1 MGKRGPVPKRN
12 DQRRRQNKESQAEG
26 VPAVV
31 AGPVEAPPAVK
42 GWAPAAKR
50 WYESLVESGQAQFF
64 EPSDWQAAQLV
75 AGELSI
81 YLRGKKRSA
90 MMWSHLWSA
99 MTDLLTTEGARR
111 RLKIEI
117 ERPPEESP
125 EDEEA
130 ATIARLDDFRDRASG

>member
-1 MGKRGPVPKRN
+1 MGARGPVPKRN
-12 DQRRRQNKESQAEG
+12 GQRRRQNSESQAEVVPALTAG
-26 VPAVV
+26 PVDAPAVV
-31 AGPVEAPPAVK
+31 K
-42 GWAPAAKR
+42 SWHPAAKR
-50 WYESLVESGQAQFF
+50 WYESLTESGQAQFF

-75 AGELSI
+75 AGELSV
-81 YLRGKKRSA
+81 YLRSKKRSA

-117 ERPPEESP
+117 EREVSANA

-130 ATIARLDDFRDRASG
+130 ATIAQLDEYRDRASG